1 MVSKNFIRKFK
12 EMKKLHQIES
22 LLKELF
28 LKEEFIYC
36 VLSNMRKKD
45 EDNYNKLNIKPVLI
59 KDELKYQFTYEYK
72 TKVIHKNL
80 TSDESINEIINLLEG
95 VFRQGVVFSK
105 NADFHI
111 LISKKGKISIL
122 KKQAT
127 KEVVD
132 TSHNRVKTYIIEDGV
147 PCDFLI
153 RLGVMTPKGKVVAK
167 RYDKFRQIN
176 RFLEMVADVIPKIK
190 TDEVLNIV
198 DFGCGKS
205 YLTFALYHYLVNI
218 LNLSVNIIGLD
229 LKEDVILF
237 CNEVAEDLNYNNL
250 KFTYGDIKDFEDFQT
265 VDMVVTL
272 HACDTAT
279 DAALVKAV
287 NWNAQAILSVPCCQ
301 HELLNKIHNQVMAP
315 MEDHGII
322 KEKLASLVTDSLRA
336 NVLEILGYQV
346 QLLEFIDMEHTPKNI
361 LIRAT
366 RSENKDS
373 KEAVEKYIRFK
384 EFWGLEDLY
393 IEDAMGEKLLYYM
406 TNK

>member
-1 MVSKNFIRKFK
+1 MEQVAK
-12 EMKKLHQIES
+12 
-22 LLKELF
+22 LLKEQF
-28 LKEEFIYC
+28 LNKTVIYS
-36 VLSNMRKKD
+36 VLSNRKTKD
-45 EDNYNKLNIKPVLI
+45 ENDFNKVNIKPVMI

-80 TSDESINEIINLLEG
+80 TNEESIKEINLLLEES
-95 VFRQGVVFSK
+95 FKQGVLFSK
-105 NADFHI
+105 DGDYHI
-111 LISKKGKISIL
+111 LISKKGKVNIL
-122 KKQAT
+122 KKKAS
-127 KEVVD
+127 KEEGD
-132 TSHNRVKTYIIEDGV
+132 LNHNRVKTYIIEEGV

-153 RLGVMTPKGKVVAK
+153 RLGVMTEKGKVVAK

-176 RFLEMVADVIPKIK
+176 RFLEMVSDIIPKIK
-190 TDEVLNIV
+190 TDGHLNIV

-218 LNLSVNIIGLD
+218 LNLDINIVGLD
-229 LKEDVILF
+229 LKEDVITF
-237 CNEVAEDLNYNNL
+237 CNEVAEDLNYRNL
-250 KFTYGDIKDFEDFQT
+250 KFTYGDIKDFEEFKT

-301 HELLNKIHNQVMAP
+301 HELLNKIHNDVMAP
-315 MEDHGII
+315 MENHGII

-361 LIRAT
+361 LIRAIRGDNT
-366 RSENKDS
+366 KT
-373 KEAVEKYIRFK
+373 KESVDKYIKFK
-384 EFWGLEDLY
+384 EFWGLNDLY
-393 IEDAMGEKLLYYM
+393 IEKEMGERLTEKL
-406 TNK
+406 K